1 VKRLTPTAKR
11 RLILLT
17 KWLIALTV
25 AIFIVRSFS
34 SARRALAQDPT
45 FSLRAMN
52 PGWLCLAG
60 LFYFVGLLPMGLYWH
75 YLVSR
80 LGQRPRVVHTLR
92 AYFMGHLG
100 KYVPGKAIAV
110 VLRTAFMR
118 GDRVNGTVVA
128 VSVFIETFTMMSVGA
143 ALATALIAWQF
154 SEHVY
159 LLLLGCLLMVFAGI
173 PTWPPFVRWS
183 VKRLKIT
190 GWSEDLEASLR
201 GYTWRVMLVGW
212 VTELAGWSIIGF
224 SLWAVL
230 RSLPLETPL
239 AGPLELWPR
248 LTASVSLSMVAGF
261 LSLLPAGLGV
271 REVVLDQL
279 LKQPFG
285 QLVAPLS
292 AVLLRSV
299 WMLTELLA
307 SGILYVG
314 LRHREPVAPR
324 PAEKSSVG

>member
-1 VKRLTPTAKR
+1 VNRLSPSAKR
-11 RLILLT
+11 RLTLIV

-25 AIFIVRSFS
+25 VAFIYRSFTG
-34 SARRALAQDPT
+34 ARVALSRDPT
-45 FSLRAMN
+45 FSFSAMD
-52 PGWLCLAG
+52 PRWLLMAG
-60 LFYFVGLLPMGLYWH
+60 LIYFAGLVSMAAYWH
-75 YLVSR
+75 YLIHR
-80 LGQRPRVVHTLR
+80 LGQRARWLNTMR
-92 AYFMGHLG
+92 AYFIGHLG
-100 KYVPGKAIAV
+100 KYVPGKALAV
-110 VLRTAFMR
+110 VLRTAFLQTEQ
-118 GDRVNGTVVA
+118 VNATIVA

-159 LLLLGCLLMVFAGI
+159 LLLLAVVLMVLAGI

-183 VKRLKIT
+183 VRHLKVT
-190 GWSEDLEASLR
+190 RWNEDLERSLS

-212 VTELAGWSIIGF
+212 VTELVGWSIIGL

-230 RSLPLETPL
+230 RSIPLETPL
-239 AGPLELWPR
+239 QSPWQLWPR

-261 LSLLPAGLGV
+261 LSLLPGGLGV

-285 QLVAPLS
+285 QIVAPLS
-292 AVLLRSV
+292 AVLLRLA
-299 WMLTELLA
+299 WMLTELVV

-314 LRHREPVAPR
+314 LGVRRQRTSESRVP
-324 PAEKSSVG
+324 